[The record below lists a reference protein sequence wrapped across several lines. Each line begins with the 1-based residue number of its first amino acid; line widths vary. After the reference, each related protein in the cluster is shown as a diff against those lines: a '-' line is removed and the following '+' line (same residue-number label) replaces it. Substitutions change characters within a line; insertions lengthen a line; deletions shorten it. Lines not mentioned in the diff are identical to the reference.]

1 MRKILTAVAIFLA
14 SLTPI
19 LAQGFVPAA
28 APPWVYAD
36 NYGRWAIQGQT
47 PDSYSFSPAS
57 VCQVNQLN
65 FQNTS
70 VFFAFGSQVA
80 LAPVLVADVNGAN
93 SEVVTPGSAA
103 TQTAVACSVNIS
115 PVNSHTTFSL
125 QSGTGGL
132 QEAINALGGSTKTVP
147 YTVVLSPEWYKRIQG
162 ISSLNAALTASVT
175 PAGVIGNA
183 TCTSNIQVVDVTA
196 NPWSFYSCDPATSKL
211 VVSDIASK
219 PPTATAGTG
228 AGTSPTITVAAG
240 SSASTG
246 TVTVLSGT
254 APTASAAI
262 VTLALPTAAAGGFP
276 YAPACTMTSV
286 GVNPYKS
293 GVVSTNATPDLILTA
308 SATALAATTTYVFTY
323 TCH

>member
-14 SLTPI
+14 SMTPI

-57 VCQVNQLN
+57 VCQINQLN

-80 LAPVLVADVNGAN
+80 LAPVLIADVNGAN

-132 QEAINALGGSTKTVP
+132 QEAINALGASTAPYPTVIYLTP
-147 YTVVLSPEWYKRIQG
+147 QWYKLVRGIASLNSTLAGTTGFGALVACNIGPTSLFCIPISGARRRIAVVLAVSFW
-162 ISSLNAALTASVT
+162 ASVRL
-175 PAGVIGNA
+175 GF
-183 TCTSNIQVVDVTA
+183 
-196 NPWSFYSCDPATSKL
+196 WS
-211 VVSDIASK
+211 IASK
-219 PPTATAGTG
+219 
-228 AGTSPTITVAAG
+228 S
-240 SSASTG
+240 
-246 TVTVLSGT
+246 
-254 APTASAAI
+254 
-262 VTLALPTAAAGGFP
+262 LAKPCRALNWRA
-276 YAPACTMTSV
+276 
-286 GVNPYKS
+286 
-293 GVVSTNATPDLILTA
+293 
-308 SATALAATTTYVFTY
+308 ALAVLASLTRLT
-323 TCH
+323 